1 MRNMLR
7 IALVGLAALS
17 VAACDVAGNVV
28 SAPGRVANRT
38 LETGNIIFNYEYF
51 FDTNAAFQ
59 GRVAQ
64 VNQYREFFQT
74 ETDPAEKNRLRTE
87 FAAVQQ
93 SCRELANKYNANAT
107 KINRG
112 IFKDPRGV
120 LPTSLDAALCEQ

>member
-1 MRNMLR
+1 MRNILKF
-7 IALVGLAALS
+7 ALVGLAALS
-17 VAACDVAGNVV
+17 MAACDVAGNVV

-38 LETGNIIFNYEYF
+38 LQTDNIIFNYEYF
-51 FDTNAAFQ
+51 FDVNASFQ

-64 VNQYREFFQT
+64 VNQYREFFET
-74 ETDPAEKNRLRTE
+74 ETDPAEKSRLRTE
-87 FAAVQQ
+87 FAAIQQ

-120 LPTSLDAALCEQ
+120 LPSSLDAASCEQ